1 MSAALWTL
9 GRDGLCQLAHR
20 IFRNAISLPAAP
32 AFGLSTCRYRD
43 TPPHLPCA
51 GFYHR
56 ILVNLGTD
64 GTRSLRSLPSFPAF
78 SASFLVP
85 EPSPCGIYS
94 SSQFARERT
103 VFMSRSEIANQIR
116 DAVAAVVKQ
125 PEFVRWLKAEK
136 IGEGLILLNN
146 SFIFRQKLKTTKSDL
161 YLGIPARTASHL
173 GISNVVAIRGIAFNT
188 DFKFVELR
196 GIKKLQTEEIQ
207 AAIDKELGRLGSIV
221 MVLIGEV
228 LDNVITKAPIGHSL
242 FSELELNPTSA
253 AALTVNGKTVHVN
266 SISNEEAV
274 WAELE
279 RAHGADLPEDLAEP
293 LAAALDYVRKHHYAI
308 LSLPGELNQSHPLL
322 DSFVE
327 ALRQNATRYKKAWSK
342 CKRQMDMD
350 PGELNDVLRIA
361 YNFATD
367 AVLVIRLLVSICDLK
382 PIVRWCTVDEWLRLA
397 EIFRNLPWAKT
408 KDKPS
413 LDAYQQTVNNAR
425 NKAFHR
431 LLPVDNTLRV
441 ELEGTKLGRITLRL
455 FPEYADR
462 NMEETM
468 DYEDRALVELLTDFT
483 RVSEKS
489 VSPQFWQRNIAVME
503 GTIELLSRTS
513 SALKLLSTAGAE
525 PIVRHV
531 G

>member
-1 MSAALWTL
+1 
-9 GRDGLCQLAHR
+9 
-20 IFRNAISLPAAP
+20 
-32 AFGLSTCRYRD
+32 
-43 TPPHLPCA
+43 
-51 GFYHR
+51 
-56 ILVNLGTD
+56 
-64 GTRSLRSLPSFPAF
+64 
-78 SASFLVP
+78 
-85 EPSPCGIYS
+85 
-94 SSQFARERT
+94 
-103 VFMSRSEIANQIR
+103 MSRTEIANQIR

-125 PEFVRWLKAEK
+125 PEFVKWLKAEE

-146 SFIFRQKLKTTKSDL
+146 SFIFRQKLKTTKSEL

-173 GISNVVAIRGIAFNT
+173 GVSNVIVVRGIAFNT

-196 GIKKLQTEEIQ
+196 GMKKLQTDEIQ
-207 AAIDKELGRLGSIV
+207 TAIDKELGRLGSIV

-228 LDNVITKAPIGHSL
+228 LDNVITKEPIGHSL
-242 FSELELNPTSA
+242 FSEIELNPTSST
-253 AALTVNGKTVHVN
+253 ALMVNGKTIQVN
-266 SISNEEAV
+266 SISNEEAI
-274 WAELE
+274 WSELE
-279 RAHGADLPEDLAEP
+279 KAYGADLPEDFVEP
-293 LAAALDYVRKHHYAI
+293 LATALDHVRKHHYAV
-308 LSLPGELNQSHPLL
+308 LSLPGELNPSHPLL

-327 ALRQNATRYKKAWSK
+327 ALRQNSTRYKKAWNK
-342 CKRQMDMD
+342 CKGQLDMD
-350 PGELNDVLRIA
+350 PGEFNDMLRIA

-382 PIVRWCTVDEWLRLA
+382 PIVRWCTVDEWFRLA
-397 EIFRNLPWAKT
+397 EIFRNVPWAKT

-455 FPEYADR
+455 FPEYVAR
-462 NMEETM
+462 NTEQTM

-513 SALKLLSTAGAE
+513 SALKLLSKANA
-525 PIVRHV
+525 PSQ
-531 G
+531 